1 MCSPLRTCTPAQV
14 PSVIYTVTGK
24 FSLLNVGP
32 GQPGRDPPPSPTNP
46 YILFLTLTNTPLLL
60 PVDLTTSY
68 VVAVRADLAPLYT
81 SLNIVGSPS
90 VAKLYFSNYDIER
103 THIDTQTPPA
113 VYNLPATWTSITAPV
128 NKCFLDNVMS
138 IVTDT
143 DIGNILFFLTNYVP
157 DTTITLPL
165 EIIVVKRALV

>member
-14 PSVIYTVTGK
+14 PSVIYTVTGE
-24 FSLLNVGP
+24 FSLVNVGQT
-32 GQPGRDPPPSPTNP
+32 QPGGDTTIYP
-46 YILFLTLTNTPLLL
+46 YIFFLTLTNAPLLL

-81 SLNIVGSPS
+81 SLNIVGSS
-90 VAKLYFSNYDIER
+90 RVAKLYFSNYDIER

-113 VYNLPATWTSITAPV
+113 VYDHPATWTSITAPV

-143 DIGNILFFLTNYVP
+143 DIGNILLFLTNAP